1 MVGDCVG
8 DHHDCI
14 WSIDIF
20 KINYTSKLVMHGLQT
35 EASTSCDEI
44 CHKRT
49 IATRK

>member
-20 KINYTSKLVMHGLQT
+20 KINYTSHLREYDKN
-35 EASTSCDEI
+35 
-44 CHKRT
+44 
-49 IATRK
+49 